1 MLRPYLS
8 LLLLLICSLSYF
20 VAVGQTA
27 KVVDVDEAGIRRSAA
42 KKTLPAF
49 PEGSRKRRSQGV
61 AVVRL
66 EYDGTGMVVNV
77 EVLEAPDSEIG
88 DAIVHAVRHWTFKPS
103 SIRGEP
109 VNVRGKL
116 TFYCLIDRNGIGR
129 VQNPKQF
136 R

>member
-1 MLRPYLS
+1 MSQRPSLS
-8 LLLLLICSLSYF
+8 LLLLICFLSCL
-20 VAVGQTA
+20 ATAGQAT
-27 KVVDVDEAGIRRSAA
+27 KVVNVDEAGIRRSAA

-49 PEGSRKRRSQGV
+49 PEDSRKRRSQGV

-66 EYDGTGMVVNV
+66 EYDGNGTVVSV
-77 EVLEAPDSEIG
+77 EVLEAPDSELG
-88 DAIVHAVRHWTFKPS
+88 RAIADAVRQWTFKPS

-109 VNVRGKL
+109 INIRGKL
-116 TFYCLIDRNGIGR
+116 TFYCLIDRKGIGR

>member
-1 MLRPYLS
+1 MSRSYLA
-8 LLLLLICSLSYF
+8 LLLLLICFISCLI
-20 VAVGQTA
+20 AAGQTA
-27 KVVDVDEAGIRRSAA
+27 KVVDVDEAGIRRSAS
-42 KKTLPAF
+42 KKILPAF

-66 EYDGTGMVVNV
+66 EYDGKGRVIKVD
-77 EVLEAPDSEIG
+77 VLEAPDSEIG
-88 DAIVHAVRHWTFKPS
+88 RAIADAVRNWTFKPS

-109 VNVRGKL
+109 VNIRGKL

>member
-1 MLRPYLS
+1 MSRPYLS
-8 LLLLLICSLSYF
+8 LLLLLICFLSCL
-20 VAVGQTA
+20 VAEGQTA
-27 KVVDVDEAGIRRSAA
+27 KVVDVDEAGIRRSAS
-42 KKTLPAF
+42 KKILPVF
-49 PEGSRKRRSQGV
+49 PEASRKRGSQGV

-66 EYDGTGMVVNV
+66 EYDGNGMVVNV
-77 EVLEAPDSEIG
+77 DVLEAPDSEIG
-88 DAIVHAVRHWTFKPS
+88 GAVADAVRHWTFKPS

-116 TFYCLIDRNGIGR
+116 TFYCVIDSKGIGR

>member
-1 MLRPYLS
+1 MSRPHLS
-8 LLLLLICSLSYF
+8 LLLLICFLSCV
-20 VAVGQTA
+20 VAEGQTA
-27 KVVDVDEAGIRRSAA
+27 KVVDVDEAGIRRSAS
-42 KKTLPAF
+42 KKILPAF

-66 EYDGTGMVVNV
+66 EYDGNGTVVSV
-77 EVLEAPDSEIG
+77 DVLEAPDSEIG
-88 DAIVHAVRHWTFKPS
+88 GAIADAVRHWTFKPS

-109 VNVRGKL
+109 VSIRGKL